1 MKTKGST
8 HWMDKDAWGTLELSD
23 VHAKIK
29 EVLRD
34 EQIYDTYAGFTESH
48 LRNKG
53 QHDLADKFIKI
64 ITNLQIV

>member
-1 MKTKGST
+1 MKSKVST
-8 HWMDKDAWGTLELSD
+8 HWMDEDAWAILELSD

-34 EQIYDTYAGFTESH
+34 EKIYGTYAGFVESH
-48 LRNKG
+48 LRHKG
-53 QHDLADKFIKI
+53 KHDLADKFIKI